1 VPDDPTCAIIPPA
14 EVESDPAEAT
24 MGSYVVIGLGRF
36 GSHLAARL
44 YELGH
49 DVLGVDSDADLVA
62 ALRDRVSHVAVVDA
76 RDKTQLRSLGLRDF
90 DTAIISVGEHLEAS
104 TLAALYCKEL
114 EMKVVARAVNE
125 DHGKIL
131 EALGVDQVVY
141 PERDMALRLAEKLSH
156 SNLLDF
162 IPVGEGF
169 SIVEVAPPASFVGK
183 TLADLK
189 VRQRFNVH
197 VIAVQD
203 VLTSKV
209 SVVPPPDAVIRDSDV
224 LVVLGATADLERF
237 QKIS

>member
-1 VPDDPTCAIIPPA
+1 
-14 EVESDPAEAT
+14 
-24 MGSYVVIGLGRF
+24 MGRYVVVGLGRF
-36 GSHLAARL
+36 GAHLAARL

-49 DVLGVDSDADLVA
+49 EVLGVDNDADLVA
-62 ALRDRVSHVAVVDA
+62 AMRDRVNQVAVVDA
-76 RDKTQLRSLGLRDF
+76 RDKSQLRSLGLRDF
-90 DTAIISVGEHLEAS
+90 DVAVISVGEHLEAS

-114 EMKVVARAVNE
+114 ELKVVARAVNE

-156 SNLLDF
+156 ANLLDF

-183 TLADLK
+183 SLAELK
-189 VRQRFNVH
+189 VRQRFSVH

-203 VLTSKV
+203 VLTGKV

-224 LVVLGATADLERF
+224 LVVLGSTADLERF
-237 QKIS
+237 QKHN

>member
-1 VPDDPTCAIIPPA
+1 
-14 EVESDPAEAT
+14 
-24 MGSYVVIGLGRF
+24 
-36 GSHLAARL
+36 
-44 YELGH
+44 
-49 DVLGVDSDADLVA
+49 
-62 ALRDRVSHVAVVDA
+62 VAVVDA
-76 RDKTQLRSLGLRDF
+76 RDKSQLRSLGLKDF
-90 DTAIISVGEHLEAS
+90 DTAVISVGEHLEAS
-104 TLAALYCKEL
+104 TLAALYCKEV

-141 PERDMALRLAEKLSH
+141 PERDMALRIAEKLSH

-183 TLADLK
+183 TLAALQ

-237 QKIS
+237 QEIS

>member
-1 VPDDPTCAIIPPA
+1 
-14 EVESDPAEAT
+14 

-114 EMKVVARAVNE
+114 EM
-125 DHGKIL
+125 
-131 EALGVDQVVY
+131 
-141 PERDMALRLAEKLSH
+141 
-156 SNLLDF
+156 
-162 IPVGEGF
+162 
-169 SIVEVAPPASFVGK
+169 
-183 TLADLK
+183 
-189 VRQRFNVH
+189 
-197 VIAVQD
+197 
-203 VLTSKV
+203 
-209 SVVPPPDAVIRDSDV
+209 
-224 LVVLGATADLERF
+224 
-237 QKIS
+237 